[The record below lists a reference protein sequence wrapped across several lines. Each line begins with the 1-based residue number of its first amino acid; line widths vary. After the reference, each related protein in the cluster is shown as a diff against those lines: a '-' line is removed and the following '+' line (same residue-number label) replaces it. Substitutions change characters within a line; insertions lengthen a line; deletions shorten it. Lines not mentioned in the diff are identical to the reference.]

1 MEKTTTVS
9 NIQLVRKSNIMVQRR
24 WTDRLTSGLEPLLV
38 EASKTGAS
46 HVLVICLVSQPFA
59 EEERRKAV
67 AVVRRHQQELRESV
81 MGCLVVKAAQ
91 GWL

>member
-1 MEKTTTVS
+1 M
-9 NIQLVRKSNIMVQRR
+9 
-24 WTDRLTSGLEPLLV
+24 LV
-38 EASKTGAS
+38 EASKTGAG
-46 HVLVICLVSQPFA
+46 HLLAIFLVTQPDA

-67 AVVRRHQQELRESV
+67 AVVRRRQQELRESV

>member
-1 MEKTTTVS
+1 M
-9 NIQLVRKSNIMVQRR
+9 
-24 WTDRLTSGLEPLLV
+24 LV
-38 EASKTGAS
+38 EASKTGAG
-46 HVLVICLVSQPFA
+46 HLLAICLVTQPDA

>member
-1 MEKTTTVS
+1 MSCAGDLKLKLF
-9 NIQLVRKSNIMVQRR
+9 ICR

-46 HVLVICLVSQPFA
+46 HLLAICLVTQQVA

-67 AVVRRHQQELRESV
+67 AVVRRHQQELRESI
-81 MGCLVVKAAQ
+81 MGCVVVKAAQ

>member
-1 MEKTTTVS
+1 MDKQSCPVLESVLNLKLF
-9 NIQLVRKSNIMVQRR
+9 ICR

-46 HVLVICLVSQPFA
+46 HLLAICLVTQQVA

-67 AVVRRHQQELRESV
+67 AVVRRHQQELRESII
-81 MGCLVVKAAQ
+81 GCVVVKAAQ